1 MSAPASAQPLRPSWL
16 TARPIAHRGL
26 HDKTRGV
33 IENSLSAARA
43 AMAGNFA
50 IECDVQL
57 SRDGEAMVFHDFE
70 LQRLT
75 GISGFVKDINAREL
89 ATTALTGTH
98 GETIPTLAQLLDL
111 LQDTVP
117 LIVEIKSEFDGDMR
131 LAKRVAEIATSYK
144 GPLAIKSFDP
154 AVMAHL
160 RKQRDALAITRIP
173 LGMVAE
179 ARYDNP
185 YWNKLPADVKPT
197 LEHVLHWRDTQPD
210 FLSWHVNDLPH
221 ATAYLLREA
230 QGLPVMTWTV
240 CTPEQNALAAKWAD
254 QIVFEGW
261 IPQ

>member
-1 MSAPASAQPLRPSWL
+1 MATPATPSALRPSWL

-43 AMAGNFA
+43 AMSGDFA

-75 GISGFVKDINAREL
+75 GKTGFVKDINAREL
-89 ATTALTGTH
+89 AATALTGAH
-98 GETIPTLAQLLDL
+98 GETIPTLIQLLDL
-111 LQDTVP
+111 LQGAVA
-117 LIVEIKSEFDGDMR
+117 LIVEIKSEFNGDMR
-131 LAKRVAEIATSYK
+131 LARRVAEVVSAYK

-154 AVMAHL
+154 AVMAYL
-160 RKQRDALAITRIP
+160 RQHRDELAIASMP

-179 ARYDNP
+179 ARYDSA
-185 YWNKLPADVKPT
+185 YWSKLPENIKPS
-197 LEHVLHWRDTQPD
+197 LEHFLHWPQTQPD

-221 ATAYLLREA
+221 ATPFLLRQM
-230 QGLPVMTWTV
+230 QGQPVMTWTV
-240 CTPEQNALAAKWAD
+240 RTPEQNALAAQWAD